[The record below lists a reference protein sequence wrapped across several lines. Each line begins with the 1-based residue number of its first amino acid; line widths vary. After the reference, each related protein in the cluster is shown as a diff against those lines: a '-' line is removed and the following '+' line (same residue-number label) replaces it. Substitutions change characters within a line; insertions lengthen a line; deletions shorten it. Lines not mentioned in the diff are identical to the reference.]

1 MDVVLDMSSHASA
14 FARASSRAPTTTVA
28 PVLQNALSVSK
39 PMPAVAAVMRTQFRL
54 ADPGSRSAMT
64 SRQDDL
70 EPKPEGPSHP
80 RKWPIGHQHRG
91 IFDFMTRRA

>member
-1 MDVVLDMSSHASA
+1 MDVVSDISSHASA
-14 FARASSRAPTTTVA
+14 FARVSSRAPTTTVA

-39 PMPAVAAVMRTQFRL
+39 PMPAVAPVIRTQFPL
-54 ADPGSRSAMT
+54 ADPGYKSSIT
-64 SRQDDL
+64 SRQVDL
-70 EPKPEGPSHP
+70 EPNPEGPSHP